1 MRKNEDLHIINIR
14 KEVVDVSKMLSRQGL
29 TTGSWGNISA
39 RIDKDSYAITPS
51 GHSYETLTPDD
62 IIIVNNKGI
71 KMTGNLYPSSETK
84 LHVAI
89 YNQFKDSG
97 AVIHTHSVFSS
108 VMAVLHKDLPAIIED
123 TAQVVGGSVDCS
135 QYAMPGTEELAKNV
149 IAALGSKR
157 AAFIANHGVVCWGR
171 DMKEAYMTAELVEKA
186 SEIYCMA
193 STMGGAKILDPKE
206 VQTIHNF
213 YIEHYFKRQRG
224 QE

>member
-14 KEVVDVSKMLSRQGL
+14 KEVVDISKMLSRQGL

-193 STMGGAKILDPKE
+193 STMGGAKLLDPKE
-206 VQTIHNF
+206 VEIIHNF